1 LPISVDECAHEILEV
16 APLIM
21 RAIRAEMRRRR
32 GFDLSVPQF
41 RTLAYL
47 NYYQGASLS
56 DAAEFIG
63 LTLPSMSKLVDGLV
77 ARQLV
82 TREISDSDRRRVT
95 LALTLAG
102 QATFEATRAATQA
115 FLAQRLA
122 ELSTEERAVMTEA
135 MRILRPLFTPS
146 QEAESQSRRRNGDG
160 VENDP

>member
-1 LPISVDECAHEILEV
+1 LPVSVDECAQDILEV

-82 TREISDSDRRRVT
+82 TRELAASDRRRVM
-95 LALTLAG
+95 LALTPAG
-102 QATFEATRAATQA
+102 QATFQATRAATQA

-122 ELSTEERAVMTEA
+122 ELPAEERAVVTEA
-135 MRILRPLFTPS
+135 MRILRPLFTPG
-146 QEAESQSRRRNGDG
+146 QEAESEPSRRSKDG
-160 VENDP
+160 GRK